1 MRITLATAVALLA
14 GSAAQGAFI
23 SFASDTSPANPTFV
37 STFDGVTY
45 VRDFGPTNVDLQID
59 VDENG
64 PAGPITLNANMTA
77 EFTLSFAGTVPLG
90 GSTMAH
96 VFSLS
101 GYFQFNDAA
110 GGMILRADVT
120 NGAFTGVGSSSSIF
134 SAIMSGSGASY
145 TLGSIATEVGFGGVQ
160 DGDFGF
166 SLTAINGGAGA
177 ALLFP
182 FGDGASPVGIGQFQ
196 SEGSFSGRFIP
207 APGPTALLGIGG
219 LVIAR
224 RRR

>member
-1 MRITLATAVALLA
+1 MRITLAAAAALLA
-14 GSAAQGAFI
+14 GSAAHGAFI

-37 STFDGVTY
+37 STFDGTTY

-64 PAGPITLNANMTA
+64 PMGPITLNANMTA
-77 EFTLSFAGTVPLG
+77 EFALTFAGTVSLG
-90 GSTMAH
+90 GSTFAH

-101 GYFQFNDAA
+101 GFFQFNDVA

-120 NGAFTGVGSSSSIF
+120 DGAFTGVGTGSHVM

-160 DGDFGF
+160 AGDFGF
-166 SLTAINGGAGA
+166 SLTAINAGAGA
-177 ALLFP
+177 ALVFP
-182 FGDGASPVGIGQFQ
+182 VTDGFPPVGIAAFQ
-196 SEGSFSGRFIP
+196 SEGSFSGRFVP
-207 APGPTALLGIGG
+207 APGPTALLAMGG